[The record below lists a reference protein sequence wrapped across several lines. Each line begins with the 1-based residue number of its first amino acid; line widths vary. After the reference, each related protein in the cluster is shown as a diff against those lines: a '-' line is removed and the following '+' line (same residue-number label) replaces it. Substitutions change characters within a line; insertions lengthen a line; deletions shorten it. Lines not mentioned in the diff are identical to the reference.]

1 MKTQKKT
8 ARKQQLSSGV
18 VQGLRREPPC
28 VYLLYQVPGKI
39 ASPNL
44 DRGGGALPMTWGFLL
59 ELIGAWRLTEALFR
73 VMDWI
78 ERS

>member
-1 MKTQKKT
+1 MKSAKKDRPKAAT
-8 ARKQQLSSGV
+8 FEQSRP
-18 VQGLRREPPC
+18 GLAPRTMHKTIIT
-28 VYLLYQVPGKI
+28 VPGKI

-44 DRGGGALPMTWGFLL
+44 DEGGGALPMTWGFLL
-59 ELIGAWRLTEALFR
+59 ELIGAWWLTEALFR